1 MFRHVKEGQA
11 VKQFDKIAEVQSD
24 KANVEITSRYDGVI
38 KKLHYDVG
46 ATAKVGSAL
55 VDIDVEGEVE
65 GESDVVIED
74 SVQLSEEL
82 RDDVIPSTSDV
93 IGSSKDYGTGSADF
107 KALPSVRR
115 KAREMG
121 IDLSQ
126 IKPTGKFNQITLAD
140 LEGHQTTKMPMEN
153 ISRVVPLSMFQKAM
167 IKSMTESIKIPHFGF
182 HDEIAMDRLMTVRAE
197 LNLNSATVKLT
208 PLPFLVKAMSMAL
221 AEFPQ
226 LNGNFNPTTNELTRF
241 SHHNI
246 GVAVDTPHG
255 LAVPVIKDVASK
267 SVHDIAKELN
277 RLTELARSNKLPS
290 SDMKG
295 ATMSIS
301 NIGTIGGT
309 TASPIIP
316 FPQLAIVAL
325 GRTQRLP
332 RFDANGIVTGVSL
345 MPISWSADHRV
356 VDGATIAKFSQ
367 RWKQLV
373 ESPSK
378 LLV

>member
-1 MFRHVKEGQA
+1 M
-11 VKQFDKIAEVQSD
+11 KQFDKIAEVQSD
-24 KANVEITSRYDGVI
+24 KANVEITSRFDGVI

-46 ATAKVGSAL
+46 STAKVGSAL
-55 VDIDVEGEVE
+55 VDIDVEGEAVDNVA
-65 GESDVVIED
+65 SED
-74 SVQLSEEL
+74 PLQLSEEL
-82 RDDVIPSTSDV
+82 RDDIITSTSEV
-93 IGSSKDYGTGSADF
+93 HESSKDITHGSADF

-115 KAREMG
+115 RAKEMG

-140 LEGHQTTKMPMEN
+140 LEGHGSTKNPTEN
-153 ISRVVPLSMFQKAM
+153 SSRIVPLSMFQKAM
-167 IKSMTESIKIPHFGF
+167 IKSMNESIKIPHFGF
-182 HDEIAMDRLMTVRAE
+182 NDEIAMDRLMTVRAE

-208 PLPFLVKAMSMAL
+208 PLPFLVRALSMAL

-226 LNGNFNPTTNELTRF
+226 LNGNFNPTTNELTLF

-255 LAVPVIKDVASK
+255 LAVPVIKDVARK
-267 SVHDIAKELN
+267 SVYDVAKELN
-277 RLTELARSNKLPS
+277 SLTELARSNKLPS
-290 SDMKG
+290 SDIKG

-325 GRTQRLP
+325 GRTHRVP
-332 RFDANGIVTGVSL
+332 RFDANGVVTGVSL